1 MNMKNFRKIMLLVL
15 VAVIAG
21 CSSDDPENKY
31 SESEQNYTL
40 VKELANAPIQI
51 IEKGD
56 LPKWLSDL
64 IDGLKPDNMRTVAVY
79 QGKWKGED
87 VYYVHD
93 DFFSSIGLAIFRSDG
108 KHIDGSENDSNEFW
122 KSATDW
128 KCIYLSKFKISD
140 N

>member
-1 MNMKNFRKIMLLVL
+1 MNMKIFCKSMCLVL
-15 VAVIAG
+15 VAVITG
-21 CSSDDPENKY
+21 CSNDDPENMY

-40 VKELANAPIQI
+40 VKELANAPIEI

-56 LPKWLSDL
+56 LPTWLSDL

-93 DFFSSIGLAIFRSDG
+93 DFFSSTGLATFRSDG
-108 KHIDGSENDSNEFW
+108 KHIDWSENDSNEFW
-122 KSATDW
+122 KSSKDW
-128 KCIYLSKFKISD
+128 KCIYLSKYKYLD